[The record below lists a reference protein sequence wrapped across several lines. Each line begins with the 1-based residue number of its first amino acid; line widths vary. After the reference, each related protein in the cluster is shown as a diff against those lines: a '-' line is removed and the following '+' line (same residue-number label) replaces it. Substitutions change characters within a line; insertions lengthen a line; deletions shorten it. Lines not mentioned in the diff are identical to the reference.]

1 MTDEL
6 LSRIADAL
14 DRLAPAPPPPADL
27 SAAPAYI
34 WDGATIQPVA
44 AFAPV
49 PYELLTGIDAQKS
62 QLLENT
68 RRLSSG
74 HAAHD
79 VLLWGARGTGKSA
92 TVSSVIGKL
101 QAEGQDIALVQFR
114 SEEHTSELQSIM
126 RISYAVL
133 CLTKKKIKQQL

>member
-79 VLLWGARGTGKSA
+79 VLPWGARGTGKAA
-92 TVSSVIGKL
+92 TVSPAIGQLHARGK
-101 QAEGQDIALVQFR
+101 DIPLFPFATVRLKTFHQ
-114 SEEHTSELQSIM
+114 
-126 RISYAVL
+126 
-133 CLTKKKIKQQL
+133 